1 MTRCLSLRLLLSS
14 VGRALAIPWMSSN
27 IVNVL
32 RICYGLLHVS
42 FLAREVVSVVSDVS
56 VEVTGHG
63 IRMLFD
69 FVGTARTVTCS
80 YDPTRHFLS

>member
-1 MTRCLSLRLLLSS
+1 MTRCLSLRLFPSS

-63 IRMLFD
+63 I
-69 FVGTARTVTCS
+69 
-80 YDPTRHFLS
+80 